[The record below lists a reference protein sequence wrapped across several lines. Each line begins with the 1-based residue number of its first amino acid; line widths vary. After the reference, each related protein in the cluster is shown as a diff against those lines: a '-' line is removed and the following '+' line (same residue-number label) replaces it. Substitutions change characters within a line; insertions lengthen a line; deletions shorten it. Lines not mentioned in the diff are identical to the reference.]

1 MKCIFCDKELE
12 PDEEE
17 TGTCSTCYE
26 VMQSIHPKS
35 KLKWRLKCH
44 KENAKKLKLRKQE
57 Q

>member
-1 MKCIFCDKELE
+1 MCGNNLEGREEESGFCD
-12 PDEEE
+12 
-17 TGTCSTCYE
+17 SCYKF
-26 VMQSIHPKS
+26 MTIKYPTS

>member
-1 MKCIFCDKELE
+1 MKCIMCGNNLEGREEESGFCD
-12 PDEEE
+12 
-17 TGTCSTCYE
+17 SCYKF
-26 VMQSIHPKS
+26 MTIKYPTS